1 MYLQIYIFAN
11 CVCVYTNAYITNAYI
26 TNVYISFQIVY
37 MSLQIVTLQNC
48 VYSFTNIIEFI
59 Y

>member
-11 CVCVYTNAYITNAYI
+11 CVCVYTNAYITN
-26 TNVYISFQIVY
+26 VYISLRIVY